1 MDGGLARGARTNWW
15 VTLGWLLAGLCWGG
29 PRAVA
34 QPARV
39 EARTPSENGP
49 AAGVRPRGES
59 RRPAASPRL
68 DAVRPMPIL
77 AEQPAEGDPSVE
89 TDTPAEPEPDEA
101 LSEISEATLKSR
113 LQRVQD
119 DPELDSEER
128 AELVALYRQ
137 ALQSLSEAAESDN
150 RRSSYER
157 LAEEAPALTA
167 ELQRKVESERPAAA
181 QVINPK
187 STLGQLQAGLSRAE
201 AELERWEQEVAD
213 AEAEKTQRST
223 RRLSAAEEEP
233 ELRAELEAI
242 EASLERGPGED
253 LSEDHALAERGLL
266 EARRKAVLAR
276 LALLRQELLT
286 YDLSGEWLVAKA
298 DLATVEAEYTR
309 SLVEAWQTA
318 LNKRRR
324 TEVSDQTIEAE
335 GVAEKATLAAP
346 RLKGIA
352 DQNVELTR
360 LRGDLAGRIEQ
371 AQREAEGV
379 EQQTRELLEEFEQID
394 ERVRRS
400 GFNEVIAAMLRRRR
414 EQLPDAAMLTE
425 QMRERS
431 GQTAS
436 LGLQL
441 AELQDQRS
449 RLADLNSAV
458 ARQAKA
464 LAPAGGALTNPES
477 EALKTLLRAQRGYL
491 DGLIGDTSRYL
502 ETLLECDA
510 ADRALLKQA
519 RVYTRYCDENLL
531 WIRSTTPPGW
541 AEVGR
546 VLRGVQDWLQPALWS
561 GVGQGLLGDAL
572 RHPAWYVGLVGLVL
586 GCLAVTRQA
595 AARVR
600 LEVQR
605 AQPRRR
611 RAGWALAWLVAG
623 SLAVP
628 TLLWFC
634 GWRLSALRIDVLS
647 AAAGRAMV
655 GLAALLVPLRVVR
668 MATRVERLAPGLMGL
683 SQARTETWRLVTA
696 RWAWGGLPLLIW
708 TWAGVTLAGNLPQ
721 SALGRLTFVLFQ
733 GLLGWGLAQL
743 GPSLNT
749 LPKEASLSG
758 PVVAPGLATRCQQQL
773 AAIWPGV
780 ALGIPVVFAGLSL
793 WGYHD
798 TAVLLCAWLL
808 GVAGLGVVLSFVERL
823 LAVCLA
829 PRVVATAPAANEWGA
844 VEGGN
849 AIWAPQGRGRTP
861 SRTGLPEL
869 EDAVSQWRHLVHM
882 GLVGVFVVGSCWIL
896 SPILPALAVFQSI
909 EVWPRPF
916 HWLDATDA
924 DNVANVVTVA
934 GVALAALLSVLTW
947 FCQRTLP
954 ELLDVLVLSRTQLDQ
969 GGRYAV
975 AAIARYAVLVAGSL
989 AAFSQ
994 VGIGWAQLNWL
1005 VAAMTVGLG
1014 FGLQEIF
1021 ANFVSGLILLFE
1033 RPVRIG
1039 DIVSIGD
1046 ITGKVSR
1053 IRMRAT
1059 TITDNDL
1066 RELIVPNK
1074 ELITGRVINWT
1085 LTDTVS
1091 RLTIKVKV
1099 AVGTD
1104 PDFARG
1110 LLLGVANRH
1119 RLVLR
1124 QPPAQAQFE
1133 EFADNALHFALRV
1146 CVASF
1151 DLVAQT
1157 RHELLTAIKKEF
1169 QEQGI
1174 ALLIPT
1180 TTVGRPAT
1188 PGAATSATAPNGAV
1202 GAGPA
1207 GGLAGTLAGATV
1219 PAGVPAGMVSAGGLP
1234 GGGNSAVGIPASAIF
1249 PGSGG
1254 GSPAAPTV
1262 GAAPLQMRE
1271 DPPRSNPA
1279 PHLAPDRSRASYG

>member
-1 MDGGLARGARTNWW
+1 M
-15 VTLGWLLAGLCWGG
+15 GWLVAGLWWGG
-29 PRAVA
+29 PPAVA
-34 QPARV
+34 QPARGESRS
-39 EARTPSENGP
+39 EAAASP
-49 AAGVRPRGES
+49 AAGARPRGES
-59 RRPAASPRL
+59 RRPVASPRL

-77 AEQPAEGDPSVE
+77 AEQP
-89 TDTPAEPEPDEA
+89 PAESQSPEAAPPGEPAADEA

-119 DPELDSEER
+119 DPELQTEER

-137 ALQSLSEAAESDN
+137 ALQALSEAAESDS
-150 RRSSYER
+150 RRGSLER
-157 LAEEAPALTA
+157 LAEEAPELTVD
-167 ELQRKVESERPAAA
+167 LQRKVEAERPAAE

-223 RRLSAAEEEP
+223 RRLAAAEEEP
-233 ELRAELEAI
+233 ELRAELETI
-242 EASLERGPGED
+242 EAGLERGPGED
-253 LSEDHALAERGLL
+253 VSEDLALAERGLL
-266 EARRKAVLAR
+266 EARRRAVLAR
-276 LALLRQELLT
+276 LSLLRQELLT

-309 SLVEAWQTA
+309 TLVEAWQTA
-318 LNKRRR
+318 LNQRRR
-324 TEVSDQTIEAE
+324 SDVSKQVDEAQV
-335 GVAEKATLAAP
+335 VAEKAALVAP

-352 DQNVELTR
+352 DRNVELTR
-360 LRGDLAGRIEQ
+360 QRVEVAGRIEE
-371 AQREAEGV
+371 AQRVAEGV

-394 ERVRRS
+394 ERVKRS

-458 ARQAKA
+458 GRQAKL
-464 LAPAGGALTNPES
+464 LAPAGGPLTAPES
-477 EALKTLLRAQRGYL
+477 EALKTLLRAQRTYL
-491 DGLIGDTSRYL
+491 DGLISDTGRSL

-519 RVYTRYCDENLL
+519 RIYTRYCDENLL
-531 WIRSTTPPGW
+531 WIRSATPPGW
-541 AEVGR
+541 TEAGR
-546 VLRGVQDWLQPALWS
+546 VVRGIQDWLQPALWS
-561 GVGQGLLGDAL
+561 GLARGLLGDAV

-600 LEVQR
+600 QEVQR
-605 AQPRRR
+605 AEPRRR

-634 GWRLSALRIDVLS
+634 GWRLSALRLDVLS
-647 AAAGRAMV
+647 AAAGRALV

-683 SQARTETWRLVTA
+683 SPARSETWREVTA
-696 RWAWGGLPLLIW
+696 RWAWVGLPLLTW
-708 TWAGVTLAGNLPQ
+708 TFAGATLAGNLPQ
-721 SALGRLTFVLFQ
+721 TALGRLTFVLFQ
-733 GLLGWGLAQL
+733 GLLAWGLTRL
-743 GPSLNT
+743 GPRLNSLE
-749 LPKEASLSG
+749 KESRPG
-758 PVVAPGLATRCQQQL
+758 GVAGEATSLATRWQQQL
-773 AAIWPGV
+773 SAIWPGI
-780 ALGIPVVFAGLSL
+780 ALGVPGLFAGLSL
-793 WGYHD
+793 WGYHN

-808 GVAGLGVVLSFVERL
+808 GVAGLGVGLSFIERL

-829 PRVVATAPAANEWGA
+829 PRVVATAPATNEWGA
-844 VEGGN
+844 LDGGN

-916 HWLDATDA
+916 HWLDAGDA

-934 GVALAALLSVLTW
+934 GVALAALLGVLTW

-975 AAIARYAVLVAGSL
+975 AAIARYAVLVSGSL

-1169 QEQGI
+1169 QEQGL
-1174 ALLIPT
+1174 ALSIPT

-1188 PGAATSATAPNGAV
+1188 PGVAPAPSSP
-1202 GAGPA
+1202 AMA
-1207 GGLAGTLAGATV
+1207 GGVGPGGVMVGTQSGTLAGTSAAVGVPPGMV
-1219 PAGVPAGMVSAGGLP
+1219 PANISPANMLP
-1234 GGGNSAVGIPASAIF
+1234 GGGASGLAA
-1249 PGSGG
+1249 PG
-1254 GSPAAPTV
+1254 PAAGASTV
-1262 GAAPLQMRE
+1262 QMRE
-1271 DPPRSNPA
+1271 DPPRGNVA